1 MKRRWILLGIVVSV
15 NLLLE
20 CAAIATEPFHG
31 PGRLV
36 GYVVIAIPPSHG
48 SLLGFWAALGG
59 RATPWRLVVVTV
71 GAVVVMRLLA
81 SANFGPVG
89 PEMLVFLLLLQTGV
103 VSLVLMIARF
113 LGAELTD
120 ALRPDAAAP
129 VAPDRQW
136 IQFSLGSLLSWTTAV
151 AVLLAT
157 LHYLP
162 RKALEELTSGP
173 DGGAILAAILG
184 AGTLIALG
192 AVWITLGARWPVG
205 RYILL
210 FLASG
215 IGIAVMSIVIGSDE
229 VGTISIFCVTQIVC
243 VTGSLWLVRLAGYRL
258 IWRRR
263 VRL

>member
-20 CAAIATEPFHG
+20 CAAIGTEPFVG
-31 PGRLV
+31 PHWLIS
-36 GYVVIAIPPSHG
+36 YAVIAIPASHG

-59 RATPWRLVVVTV
+59 RATPWRLVVAAV
-71 GAVVVMRLLA
+71 GAVAAMRLLA
-81 SANFGPVG
+81 QSELMSDEPAMF
-89 PEMLVFLLLLQTGV
+89 VFLLLLQMGV

-120 ALRPDAAAP
+120 VRPDAAAP

-162 RKALEELTSGP
+162 RTAFEDFFSDP
-173 DGGAILAAILG
+173 AQIAILAAILG

-192 AVWITLGARWPVG
+192 AVWITLGVRWPVG

-210 FLASG
+210 FLSSG
-215 IGIAVMSIVIGSDE
+215 IGIVVMSIVIGSDE
-229 VGTISIFCVTQIVC
+229 VHTISIFCVTQIVC